1 MSLPTPTAAGGAR
14 DAATGWPN
22 RHRPRSAVW
31 LLPVGLLVVTL
42 AVAGVAQV
50 HRATSQGASWP
61 QRIQVGGRSYDRA
74 GPVSKADF
82 AAAGSRWRQVATVGP
97 DRDPV
102 FAEVIPGAAAT
113 AVTVR
118 LPDGTTWQYALVG
131 GP

>member
-1 MSLPTPTAAGGAR
+1 MSLPTPA
-14 DAATGWPN
+14 AATSASDATTDRPN

-42 AVAGVAQV
+42 TVAGVVQI
-50 HRATSQGASWP
+50 HRATSQGASWQ

-74 GPVSKADF
+74 APVSKADF
-82 AAAGSRWRQVATVGP
+82 AAAGSRWRQVTTVGP
-97 DRDPV
+97 DHDPV

-118 LPDGTTWQYALVG
+118 LRDGTYWQYALVG